1 MKKTT
6 TTTTTTDSRKRAT
19 SFSSLIKEIKR
30 RERKKPQAEGSLHF
44 TIVELLEELDPTG
57 PRSFSRNNKTLSK
70 RTLSRRGTFV
80 SEDYLCQAR
89 VTVAILL
96 IVQG

>member
-1 MKKTT
+1 MRFL
-6 TTTTTTDSRKRAT
+6 SFT

-30 RERKKPQAEGSLHF
+30 CERKKPQAEGSLHF
-44 TIVELLEELDPTG
+44 TIVELLEELDQTG

-80 SEDYLCQAR
+80 SEDFLCQAR
-89 VTVAILL
+89 VTVTILL